1 MDTCSCAPAYADWM
15 PSFRITLII
24 GALHSGIAPD
34 SVLPHLTAAAAE
46 LTTVEASDLAVVAG
60 SPRAIVRFT
69 ADDAAMALR
78 VGDRVLAAART
89 RVEPVSWQV
98 TERVRTR
105 WYPVR

>member
-1 MDTCSCAPAYADWM
+1 M

-24 GALHSGIAPD
+24 GSLRPGVAPD
-34 SVLPHLTAAAAE
+34 SVLPTLAAAAAE
-46 LTTVEASDLAVVAG
+46 LTSVEASDLAVVAG

-78 VGDRVLAAART
+78 VGDHVLAAARAS
-89 RVEPVSWQV
+89 VEPVSWQV
-98 TERVRTR
+98 TERVKAR

>member
-1 MDTCSCAPAYADWM
+1 M

-24 GALHSGIAPD
+24 GALHPGVTPD
-34 SVLPHLTAAAAE
+34 SVLPDLAAAAAE

-78 VGDRVLAAART
+78 VADHVLAAARAS
-89 RVEPVSWQV
+89 VEPVSWQV
-98 TERVRTR
+98 TQRVKAR

>member
-1 MDTCSCAPAYADWM
+1 M

-24 GALHSGIAPD
+24 GALRPGVAPD
-34 SVLPHLTAAAAE
+34 TVLPTLAAAAAE

-78 VGDRVLAAART
+78 VGEHVLAAARAA
-89 RVEPVSWQV
+89 VEPMSWQV
-98 TERVRTR
+98 TERVKAR
-105 WYPVR
+105 WHPVR

>member
-1 MDTCSCAPAYADWM
+1 M

-24 GALHSGIAPD
+24 GALHSGIAPGA
-34 SVLPHLTAAAAE
+34 VLPNLAAAAAE
-46 LTTVEASDLAVVAG
+46 VTTVEASDLAVVAG

-78 VGDRVLAAART
+78 VGDQVLAAAR
-89 RVEPVSWQV
+89 RQVEPVSWQV
-98 TERVRTR
+98 TERVKAR

>member
-1 MDTCSCAPAYADWM
+1 M

-24 GALHSGIAPD
+24 GALHSGIAPG
-34 SVLPHLTAAAAE
+34 SVLPNLTAAAAE
-46 LTTVEASDLAVVAG
+46 LTTVEASDIAVVAG

-78 VGDRVLAAART
+78 VGDQVLAAAR
-89 RVEPVSWQV
+89 RQVEPVSWLV
-98 TERVRTR
+98 TERVKAR

>member
-1 MDTCSCAPAYADWM
+1 M

-24 GALHSGIAPD
+24 GALHPGVAPH
-34 SVLPHLTAAAAE
+34 SVLSHLAAAAAQ

-78 VGDRVLAAART
+78 VGDHVLAAARAE
-89 RVEPVSWQV
+89 VEPVSWQV
-98 TERVRTR
+98 TERVKAR

>member
-1 MDTCSCAPAYADWM
+1 M

-24 GALHSGIAPD
+24 GSLRPGVAPD
-34 SVLPHLTAAAAE
+34 TVLPALAAAAAE

-78 VGDRVLAAART
+78 VGDHVLAAART

-98 TERVRTR
+98 TERVKTR

>member
-1 MDTCSCAPAYADWM
+1 M

-24 GALHSGIAPD
+24 GALHSGIAPGA
-34 SVLPHLTAAAAE
+34 VLPNLAAAAAE

-78 VGDRVLAAART
+78 VGDQVLAAAR
-89 RVEPVSWQV
+89 RQVEPVSWQV
-98 TERVRTR
+98 TERVKAR

>member
-1 MDTCSCAPAYADWM
+1 M

-24 GALHSGIAPD
+24 RALLPGVTPD
-34 SVLPHLTAAAAE
+34 TVLPTLAAAAAE

-69 ADDAAMALR
+69 APDAAMALR
-78 VGDRVLAAART
+78 VGQNVLATART
-89 RVEPVSWQV
+89 MVEPVSWQV
-98 TERVRTR
+98 TEQVKAR

>member
-1 MDTCSCAPAYADWM
+1 M

-24 GALHSGIAPD
+24 GTLHSGVAPD
-34 SVLPHLTAAAAE
+34 SVLPQLAAAAAE

-89 RVEPVSWQV
+89 SVEPVSWQV
-98 TERVRTR
+98 TERVKAR